1 MVCFNDVN
9 LYNKAKILRAWG
21 RSSAI
26 FNEKFKNRFGKD
38 KFKFNYDKKYVFRE
52 FGYNFI
58 PSEISAAFGVEQL
71 KNLKNNF
78 SIRVKNFIRLK
89 KLLKD
94 YNNFIELLFK
104 KNR

>member
-21 RSSAI
+21 RSAI
-26 FNEKFKNRFGKD
+26 FNEKEDLKNRFGKD
-38 KFKFNYDKKYVFRE
+38 KFKFNYDKKYVFLE

-78 SIRVKNFIRLK
+78 
-89 KLLKD
+89 
-94 YNNFIELLFK
+94 
-104 KNR
+104 